1 MKRRMTIILL
11 LLLAALS
18 CTAWAAGEKPEGYG
32 EAELFQEGSLNGT
45 QTNPEQLSLLSS
57 EEDAYQRIYQ
67 GLCDRL
73 TEIQLRDLQLE
84 IEQFKALYERVIN
97 DHPELFYV
105 QGGYR
110 YSYSGSIVV
119 AVLPNYETGLPDD
132 AEEQL
137 ERVVEQALARIEPGM
152 SQTEQAL
159 LLHDFL
165 VEHVAYDWDVATTGT
180 AKDQMVYNAYG
191 ALVKGDAVCQGYAEA
206 YKLLLNRCGIDSV
219 LVSSE
224 AMNHAWNLVKIDG
237 SWYHVDTTWDDPTPN
252 LPGYCGHENFLR
264 SDMGITG
271 PEPNKGHYGWTVPE
285 GIAAS
290 KENEPSGLFRE
301 TNNRV
306 YYHKGA
312 YYYLAIKSGR
322 GSLYRADSLNDPEP
336 ETVQSNMSFFRHR
349 YLNPEDGLY
358 YSYPM
363 YGVVWHEGVLY
374 YVDGSK
380 ELSSYGLTDGSSA
393 KLGNIPFEAAD
404 SVDGKYESERDT
416 IGLYYDSKTGEI
428 VAVSKTRPDT
438 VLARFQVKDYPTS
451 WDQMDQDTTALA
463 GCVQKDSAVLQVGLV
478 WAEQNQKAKLAAAFY
493 QNDRLVKVGMVTSD
507 VWTQG
512 LNVLELDVAGYP
524 DYDRVTLFLLSDS
537 NVPYCEKKTA

>member
-18 CTAWAAGEKPEGYG
+18 CTAWAAAEKPEGYG

-137 ERVVEQALARIEPGM
+137 EQVVEQALARIEPGM

-306 YYHKGA
+306 YYHEGA
-312 YYYLAIKSGR
+312 YYYLTIKSGR
-322 GSLYRADSLNDPEP
+322 GSLYRADSLTDLEP

-404 SVDGKYESERDT
+404 STDGKYESERDT
-416 IGLYYDSKTGEI
+416 IGLYYDSKMGEI

-463 GCVQKDSAVLQVGLV
+463 GCVQKDGAVLQVGLV

-493 QNDRLVKVGMVTSD
+493 QDDRLVKVRMVTSD

>member
-219 LVSSE
+219 LVSSK

-252 LPGYCGHENFLR
+252 LPGYCKHENFLR
-264 SDMGITG
+264 SDAGIT
-271 PEPNKGHYGWTVPE
+271 ETDHHSWEET
-285 GIAAS
+285 GIAVS
-290 KENEPSGLFRE
+290 KSEPDGVFRGS
-301 TNNRV
+301 NNSV
-306 YYHKGA
+306 YWYGGC
-312 YYYLAIKSGR
+312 YYYLESQYGR
-322 GSLYRADSLNDPEP
+322 GRLYRTDSLSDTEP
-336 ETVQSNMSFFRHR
+336 VLVTDDLSFFYHKFNGGYYYNQYSVLWR
-349 YLNPEDGLY
+349 DGV
-358 YSYPM
+358 M
-363 YGVVWHEGVLY
+363 Y
-374 YVDGSK
+374 YVDSDK
-380 ELSSYGLTDGSSA
+380 SFTSYNLITGDAAARGV
-393 KLGNIPFEAAD
+393 IPFTASDSAD
-404 SVDGKYESERDT
+404 GAYDSTKDA
-416 IGLYYDSKTGEI
+416 IGLYYDSKVGEI

-493 QNDRLVKVGMVTSD
+493 QDDRLVKVRMVTSD